1 MSISRQ
7 RARIIECLALLPA
20 TVLLAPFMGYGML
33 AALANTFLGDGY
45 AAQKAIMARAM
56 LLVLAQMLFGCAGL
70 ACLWIL
76 IWRDVDTV
84 KRNSLLRWLVI
95 SMLILG
101 ITDGAIFLF
110 SECTVTKSIA
120 SSTSSILIW
129 TGLLGLPML
138 LGIRYLY
145 LLVSPSP
152 RAQSGTQ
159 RAHNS

>member
-7 RARIIECLALLPA
+7 CARIIECLALLPA

-33 AALANTFLGDGY
+33 AALADTFLGDGN

-84 KRNSLLRWLVI
+84 NRKPAYGGW
-95 SMLILG
+95 
-101 ITDGAIFLF
+101 
-110 SECTVTKSIA
+110 
-120 SSTSSILIW
+120 
-129 TGLLGLPML
+129 
-138 LGIRYLY
+138 
-145 LLVSPSP
+145 
-152 RAQSGTQ
+152 
-159 RAHNS
+159 